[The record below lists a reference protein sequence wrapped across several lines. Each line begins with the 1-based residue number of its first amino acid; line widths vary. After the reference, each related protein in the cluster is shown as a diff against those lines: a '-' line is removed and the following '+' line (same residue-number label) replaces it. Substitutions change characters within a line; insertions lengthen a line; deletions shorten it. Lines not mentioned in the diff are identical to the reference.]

1 MIPSA
6 AGRARRLWP
15 VVDIDRFDP
24 APPAANGAQPLRLLF
39 AGTVG
44 LAHGLRTLVDAS
56 WLAGGDVVRTT
67 IAGDGADAPHVA
79 QAIRERGAAN
89 VAMIGTVPARDIPA
103 LYAASDIGAVLLR
116 DLPLFEG
123 ALPTKLLEV
132 MAAGRPVLLAARG
145 ESAALVASAG
155 AGIVV
160 APEDPQALAAAL
172 RRLHAEPELVRRLGA
187 AGRRYADAHFGAR
200 RAADAWVQTLS
211 DAVARR
217 RGAATTPA

>member
-1 MIPSA
+1 
-6 AGRARRLWP
+6 
-15 VVDIDRFDP
+15 
-24 APPAANGAQPLRLLF
+24 
-39 AGTVG
+39 
-44 LAHGLRTLVDAS
+44 
-56 WLAGGDVVRTT
+56 VVRTT

-155 AGIVV
+155 AGSSSHPRI
-160 APEDPQALAAAL
+160 
-172 RRLHAEPELVRRLGA
+172 
-187 AGRRYADAHFGAR
+187 
-200 RAADAWVQTLS
+200 
-211 DAVARR
+211 RR
-217 RGAATTPA
+217 RSPPPCAACTPNPSWSAAWAQPDAATPTRTSAPAGPPTRGSRRSATPSRDGAVAATTPA